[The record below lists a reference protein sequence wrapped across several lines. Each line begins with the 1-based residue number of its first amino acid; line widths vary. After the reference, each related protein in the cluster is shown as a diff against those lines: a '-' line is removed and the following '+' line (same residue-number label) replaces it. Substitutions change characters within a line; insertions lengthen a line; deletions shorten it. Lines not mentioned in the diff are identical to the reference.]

1 MDNRVSGGCV
11 TAEKGLGER
20 GFGGW
25 GEGGGYLLW
34 IIGYLE
40 VA

>member
-25 GEGGGYLLW
+25 GEGGDNAITY
-34 IIGYLE
+34 E
-40 VA
+40 ANQFQ